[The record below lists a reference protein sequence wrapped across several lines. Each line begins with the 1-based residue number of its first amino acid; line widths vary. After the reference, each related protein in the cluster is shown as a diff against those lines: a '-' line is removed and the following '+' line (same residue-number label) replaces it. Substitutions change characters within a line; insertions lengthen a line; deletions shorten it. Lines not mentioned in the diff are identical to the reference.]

1 MHPSP
6 CASARPAASDAAIAR
21 ALSGVNHPAGP
32 SAAGANVVGPEELI
46 KALAR
51 TDRQAAQALICRR
64 FGDRLLRQAERIL
77 RDGAEAAD
85 VVQEVLIRAMRE
97 PRLFEPEFRVQAW
110 LFRVCRNLC
119 FNLARD
125 RRRRHG
131 LLSCYGEI
139 EPQARAADPVE
150 ALFGAERQED
160 MFGAFD
166 LLSPEHREILL
177 LRYYED
183 KSYAEIAETLH
194 IKLGTVMSRLS
205 RARDRL
211 LVVLSEEPALR
222 AAS

>member
-1 MHPSP
+1 MHPCT
-6 CASARPAASDAAIAR
+6 CASACPAAHDAASMSAPG
-21 ALSGVNHPAGP
+21 SSHPGLNP
-32 SAAGANVVGPEELI
+32 GSNLVGPEELI

-51 TDRQAAQALICRR
+51 TDRQAAHALICRR

-125 RRRRHG
+125 RRRRQG
-131 LLSCYGEI
+131 LLGCYGALDH
-139 EPQARAADPVE
+139 QARAADPLE
-150 ALFGAERQED
+150 ALFGAERQGD
-160 MFGAFD
+160 MLGAFD
-166 LLSPEHREILL
+166 LLSEDHREILL

-211 LVVLSEEPALR
+211 LLVLSEEPALR